1 MIYIETERLILRSWK
16 PEDLPLFIAMNKD
29 FQVMRYFPT
38 ILNDSE
44 TEAFYRRI
52 QDEFSQKD
60 WGLYAVEI
68 KSTGEFIGYVGL
80 HEIGFEADFTP
91 GVEISWR
98 LAADYHKQGYAT
110 EAARSVLKL
119 ANKSGI
125 ERLFS
130 FTAKINAPS
139 ERVMQKIGMVKVG
152 EFYHPKLSNDSPLC
166 IHVLYKIEL

>member
-1 MIYIETERLILRSWK
+1 MIYTETERLILRSWE

-29 FQVMRYFPT
+29 ERVMRFFPA
-38 ILNDSE
+38 ILSDAE
-44 TEAFYRRI
+44 TVAFYNRI
-52 QDEFSQKD
+52 QDEFSRNG

-68 KSTGEFIGYVGL
+68 KSIGKFIGYVGL

-91 GVEISWR
+91 GIEIGWR
-98 LAADYHKQGYAT
+98 LAADYHNKGYAT

-119 ANKSGI
+119 AKKSGI

-139 ERVMQKIGMVKVG
+139 ERVMQKIGMVKAG
-152 EFYHPKLSNDSPLC
+152 EFNHPKLSDASPLC
-166 IHVLYKIEL
+166 VHVLYEIEL